1 MLGSDGKFIG
11 QARWTKAT
19 TWGSR
24 VESSTAVLAGHI
36 MLVDVTI
43 SKERLG
49 RAAPSARCVADR
61 LRRAKCVTLHPNQG
75 ALDLNRLVSVVR
87 DSNRYLS
94 RRVDLSGKSELFRH
108 RQGACDNPELS
119 RRVTPVLCRR

>member
-1 MLGSDGKFIG
+1 MPLWMVELDGGIVL
-11 QARWTKAT
+11 
-19 TWGSR
+19 R
-24 VESSTAVLAGHI
+24 VPH
-36 MLVDVTI
+36 
-43 SKERLG
+43 G
-49 RAAPSARCVADR
+49 RRTLARCVADR

-75 ALDLNRLVSVVR
+75 ALNLNRLVSVVR

-119 RRVTPVLCRR
+119 RRVTPVVCRRYCTALAVFSRNIPIRPRS